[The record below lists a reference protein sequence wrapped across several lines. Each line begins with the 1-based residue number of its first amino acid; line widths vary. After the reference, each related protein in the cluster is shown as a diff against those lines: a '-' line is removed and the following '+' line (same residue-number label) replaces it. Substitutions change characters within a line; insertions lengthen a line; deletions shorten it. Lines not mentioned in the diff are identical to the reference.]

1 MNMTISESD
10 RKLLGFLAAFLVA
23 ALFFF
28 LVFKP
33 LSAKRE
39 QIDVELRNAKTQE
52 ADMDNK
58 AAMAEDMAKQEED
71 VSAQMK
77 QVLARFYPV
86 LQSQEAERMAT
97 TLMLNHNLS
106 IQSLTV
112 TMPEKSAELD
122 WYQYSPNAVAY
133 GQPAS
138 GEKAQAALSLY
149 AARVICVADG
159 SKEDLWALIDD
170 ISAGYPAISIT
181 SIEWSSTQRVVENA
195 VKPVAVE
202 TDENGE
208 EVQVMQAEPVTET
221 TDRLTIGLEIYM
233 CNQ

>member
-1 MNMTISESD
+1 MTISESD

-33 LSAKRE
+33 LAAKNE
-39 QIDVELRNAKTQE
+39 QLEGELQTAE
-52 ADMDNK
+52 AEEMDMEGK
-58 AAMAEDMAKQEED
+58 AALAGDMAQKEET

-77 QVLARFYPV
+77 QVLARFYPL

-112 TMPEKSAELD
+112 TMPEKSAELN
-122 WYQYSPNAVAY
+122 WYQYSQDAVSY
-133 GQPAS
+133 GQPPE
-138 GEKAQAALSLY
+138 GEGAQAALPLY
-149 AARVICVADG
+149 VARVTCVAEG
-159 SKEDLWALIDD
+159 SKEDLWGLIDD
-170 ISAGYPAISIT
+170 ISTGYPAISI
-181 SIEWSSTQRVVENA
+181 SNIEWSSTQRIVTEERGSEQVTE
-195 VKPVAVE
+195 E
-202 TDENGE
+202 GE
-208 EVQVMQAEPVTET
+208 EVQTATPAPVTVT